1 MTAMCASATTWRKVL
16 LVVITIYC
24 SMMLWISPAQA
35 NARELTRADA
45 EAWLDGFFPALLARD
60 QIAGAAVV
68 IVKDGQILT
77 QRGYGFA
84 DVAGERRVDPANTMF
99 RIGSI
104 SKLFTWTAVMQL
116 AEQGRLDL
124 DQDINAYLDFN
135 IPSYAGRPITMRQLM
150 QHSGGFEDNYKYLII
165 DHPEDRQ
172 LDFGLERYVK
182 DWTPTRVYAPGAT
195 TAYSNYGTAV
205 AGYIVQRLS
214 GLPFETYVERNIF
227 GPLAMSH
234 STFQQ
239 PVPTHLRPFLAHGYD
254 TLRGERQSFEF
265 VPPTSAGSA
274 SASAGNMA
282 QFMIAHLQRGQF
294 GNTQLLRPGTAALMQ
309 DSDLRRTAHL
319 PGFALGFYRMDRPGL
334 RVIGHGGDTQFAHA
348 DLMLFQDK
356 GIGYFVVINSSGNA
370 RWRETFFDEFVR
382 RYFPTAASAPTAF
395 RPRSEHAEAIAGV
408 YHTNRRSISGPMAF
422 INLLG
427 QFEVALNSDGT
438 VSGVAGVDD
447 PGGTKWREIDDYL
460 WQEVGGSRRFAAAVE
475 GGRVSHIQLGW
486 IPPVL
491 HFEKVPAAQNGTVN
505 IVVAVGSLLILLM
518 AIGNWIARPLVRR
531 AYGISANPEWPRF
544 ISVGRWLVKLC
555 VVAAVVGAV
564 LMLLVMT
571 IAGGVLDPVSPT
583 IDYLLL
589 VAQACFWLAAFGCA
603 VTLVLLVAIARH
615 HRRAYWTLIK
625 LVMLGLAFA
634 GITWFAATN
643 NLLSFRLDF

>member
-1 MTAMCASATTWRKVL
+1 MTTMCVSAANWRKAL
-16 LVVITIYC
+16 LFVIAIYC
-24 SMMLWISPAQA
+24 SVMAGTSSAQG
-35 NARELTRADA
+35 NARELTRSDA

-84 DVAGERRVDPANTMF
+84 DVAAERRVDPANTMF

-116 AEQGRLDL
+116 SEQGRLDL
-124 DQDINAYLDFN
+124 DRDINGYLDFN

-165 DHPEDRQ
+165 DHPEDRR
-172 LDFGLERYVK
+172 LTFGLQRYVK

-195 TAYSNYGTAV
+195 TTYSNYGTAL
-205 AGYIVQRLS
+205 AGYIVQRVS

-227 GPLAMSH
+227 GPLAMAH

-239 PVPTHLRPFLAHGYD
+239 PVPAQLRPFLAHGYD
-254 TLRGERQSFEF
+254 TMRGERQSFEF

-274 SASAGNMA
+274 SASATDMG
-282 QFMIAHLQRGQF
+282 QFLIAHLQRGRF
-294 GNTQLLRPGTAALMQ
+294 GNNQLLRPGTAALMQ

-348 DLMLFQDK
+348 DMMLFQDK
-356 GIGYFVVINSSGNA
+356 GVGYFVVINSSGNA

-382 RYFPTAASAPTAF
+382 RYFPAAASAPTRF
-395 RPRSEHAEAIAGV
+395 RPRPDHAEAIAGV

-422 INLLG
+422 VNLLG
-427 QFEVALNSDGT
+427 QFEVVVNPDGT
-438 VSGVAGVDD
+438 VTGIAGVDD
-447 PGGTKWREIDDYL
+447 PGGTKWREVDDYL
-460 WQEVGGSRRFAAAVE
+460 WQEVGGSRRFAAAVD

-491 HFEKVPAAQNGTVN
+491 LFEKVPAAQNGTLN
-505 IVVAVGSLLILLM
+505 IIIVVGALLILLV

-531 AYGISANPEWPRF
+531 AYGISTNPEWPRS
-544 ISVGRWLVKLC
+544 ISVVRRLIMFC
-555 VVAAVVGAV
+555 AVAAVIGTV
-564 LMLLVMT
+564 LMLFVMT
-571 IAGGVLDPVSPT
+571 IAGGVLDPVSST

-589 VAQACFWLAAFGCA
+589 AAQACFWLAAFGGA
-603 VTLVLLVAIARH
+603 ITPVLMVSVARH
-615 HRRAYWTLIK
+615 NRRAYWTLIK
-625 LVMLGLAFA
+625 LALLGLAFA
-634 GITWFAATN
+634 GITWFTATN